1 MLRYAARLPYEE
13 AADVLED
20 STHVKVSAKE
30 IELIAAEEGER
41 IREAERADLE
51 HFYEEEGWVEEE
63 AKAKNKK
70 PELICIEVDGT
81 IVNSRENEG
90 GMEGKIAV
98 IYEGKQRIGKHRW
111 RLVSRSYVGT
121 YYDIDTLG
129 RMAYRRAFRKGIE
142 QAILV
147 IVKGDGAKWIK
158 SFWRRYIPQAIFV
171 LDWWHLCKELWKA
184 LGKAVELG
192 DRRRERL
199 RQRLKGALWRG
210 KVDRVLWA
218 LRIVQAY
225 LKDEEAQEAIGSLAG
240 YIDDNREGIRYPELE
255 ELGVNIGT
263 GPVEKSIDL
272 TICRRQKQRGM
283 SWLRDKADR
292 LLALRLML
300 LNGTWDDYWSKRK
313 NLALAA

>member
-13 AADVLED
+13 AADAVGD

-30 IELIAAEEGER
+30 IELLAAEEGRR

-63 AKAKNKK
+63 AEVKDKRPA
-70 PELICIEVDGT
+70 LMCIEVDGT
-81 IVNSRENEG
+81 MVNSRENEG

-129 RMAYRRAFRKGIE
+129 RMVYRRAFRKGIE

-147 IVKGDGAKWIK
+147 IVKGDGARWIK

-171 LDWWHLCKELWKA
+171 LDWWHLCKEVWRG
-184 LGKAVELG
+184 LGKAVELD
-192 DRRRERL
+192 DRRRKRL
-199 RQRLKGALWRG
+199 GQKLKEALWRG
-210 KVDRVLWA
+210 KVERVLWS
-218 LRIVQAY
+218 LRILQAY

-240 YIDDNREGIRYPELE
+240 YIDGNREGIRYPELE
-255 ELGVNIGT
+255 KLGVDVGT

-283 SWLRDKADR
+283 SWRRDRADR

-300 LNGTWDDYWSKRK
+300 LNGTWDDYWSKRIT
-313 NLALAA
+313 LAWAA